1 MAKHRVKHPKIK
13 WSAQIDLGP
22 GTDSF
27 ITLSG
32 KAPDARSAA
41 LAASE
46 AHQATT
52 DAVNL
57 ACLDRW
63 RAETANQ

>member
-1 MAKHRVKHPKIK
+1 MAKHFDKAPKIK

-32 KAPDARSAA
+32 TASDVTSAA
-41 LAASE
+41 IAGSVAR
-46 AHQATT
+46 QAILDSVNA
-52 DAVNL
+52 DAQL
-57 ACLDRW
+57 KGR
-63 RAETANQ
+63 

>member
-1 MAKHRVKHPKIK
+1 MKGTNMAKHHKQPKIK

-32 KAPDARSAA
+32 TASDVTSAA
-41 LAASE
+41 LAGSVAR
-46 AHQATT
+46 QAIM
-52 DAVNL
+52 DS
-57 ACLDRW
+57 LDLDTQLGLLR
-63 RAETANQ
+63 R